1 MAITALTPR
10 IARPD
15 VWHGRYGPALA
26 LALVALPFAAAILWA
41 TTLPSVDQATVAANI
56 RETAALVDEHAAAME
71 RVGER
76 LATSAA
82 ASTVPDRA
90 VWVAYG
96 QHMAAD
102 GRNLAALGD
111 RLRSTATVADA
122 DQAHRGSIS
131 VGVAVL
137 RARWEQLR
145 ADGRVTA
152 EHGRVMVQ
160 MAADVDASVA
170 AGILTRED
178 ASRIREA
185 SAGMAEAGERI
196 VQLADLLIASVSQMQ
211 RWMGWGR

>member
-1 MAITALTPR
+1 MAVTAHTPR

-15 VWHGRYGPALA
+15 VWHGPYGPALA
-26 LALVALPFAAAILWA
+26 LALVVLPFAAAILWA
-41 TTLPSVDQATVAANI
+41 TTLPTVDQATVAASI
-56 RETAALVDEHAAAME
+56 RETATLVDEHAAAMQ

-90 VWVAYG
+90 AWVAYG

-102 GRNLAALGD
+102 GRSLAALGE
-111 RLRSTATVADA
+111 RLRHTATVAEA
-122 DQAHRGSIS
+122 DQAHRGSLS
-131 VGVAVL
+131 VGTAVL

-160 MAADVDASVA
+160 MAGDVDGAVA

-178 ASRIREA
+178 AGRIREA

-196 VQLADLLIASVSQMQ
+196 VQLADLLIASVAQMQ